1 MLAAN
6 STGGSRSVIFVRA
19 TAKVMETLAQW
30 IEQTGMWAYV
40 LAPLFMVV
48 VAVLPIPAEIPAMVN
63 GMVFGTVVG
72 TVITW
77 SGALVGAQISFELA
91 RKFGRPLSARIISK
105 RIFAQTDRI
114 TISAGWPGLLVL
126 RLIPAIAFT
135 AINWGLGFTMLR
147 RSTFFWTTALGL
159 LPGALVFTATGS
171 GLGALYLKY
180 PEVLPVVAML
190 AAFAIGW
197 TFYRFRLR
205 RHVTGGAHS
214 SDGPS
219 K

>member
-1 MLAAN
+1 
-6 STGGSRSVIFVRA
+6 
-19 TAKVMETLAQW
+19 MEVLAQW

-40 LAPLFMVV
+40 LAPLFMIV
-48 VAVLPIPAEIPAMVN
+48 VAILPIPAEIPAMVN

-72 TVITW
+72 TIITW
-77 SGALVGAQISFELA
+77 SGALVGAQISFEIA

-105 RIFAQTDRI
+105 RILAQTDQI

-147 RSTFFWTTALGL
+147 RSTFFWTTAVGL
-159 LPGALVFTATGS
+159 FPGALVFTATGS
-171 GLGALYLKY
+171 GLGAFYLTHPK
-180 PEVLPVVAML
+180 LFPVVVVL
-190 AAFAIGW
+190 VAFAIVW
-197 TFYRFRLR
+197 ATYRFRL
-205 RHVTGGAHS
+205 GWPYAGFAKP
-214 SDGPS
+214 SDDPS

>member
-1 MLAAN
+1 
-6 STGGSRSVIFVRA
+6 
-19 TAKVMETLAQW
+19 MEALAQW
-30 IEQTGMWAYV
+30 IEQAGMWAYV
-40 LAPLFMVV
+40 LAPLFMVG

-91 RKFGRPLSARIISK
+91 RKLGRPLAQRTISNH
-105 RIFAQTDRI
+105 ILAQTDRVA
-114 TISAGWPGLLVL
+114 ISAGWPGLLVM

-135 AINWGLGFTMLR
+135 AINWGLGFTMLSR
-147 RSTFFWTTALGL
+147 MTFFWTTALGL

-180 PEVLPVVAML
+180 PEFLPVVAML
-190 AAFAIGW
+190 TAFVIGW
-197 TFYRFRLR
+197 TFYRFR
-205 RHVTGGAHS
+205 S
-214 SDGPS
+214 
-219 K
+219 